1 MRILVSN
8 DDGIHSPGLAVLA
21 RVARRFGEV
30 RVVAPVD
37 EQSSASHAITSA
49 RPLSSRRTPWFAE
62 AEAYRVNGTPAD
74 CVALGLQQWDDVD
87 LVLSGIN
94 RGVNLGNAI
103 WHSGTVAAAKQA
115 SLQGVRAIAF
125 STPTTHDEPDYAAL
139 EPHVERVLRLL
150 GRNAFRDGL
159 PEGCRLVNV
168 NLPPQPRGMAW
179 ARQAVH
185 GYANTIVP
193 DEDPRG
199 RQIFWFTAIPI
210 EHTEPGTDLW
220 AFGRG
225 FITLTPLTMELT
237 DGAALDRARE
247 ALPLDD
253 PATAPPVAGEVREHE
268 QDA

>member
-21 RVARRFGEV
+21 RVARRFGDV

-37 EQSSASHAITSA
+37 EQSSASHAITSS
-49 RPLSSRRTPWFAE
+49 RPLRSRRTPWFGGI
-62 AEAYRVNGTPAD
+62 EAYRVNGTPAD
-74 CVALGLQQWDDVD
+74 CVALGIHEWGEVD

-125 STPTTHDEPDYAAL
+125 STPTTRDEPDFEAL
-139 EPHVERVLRLL
+139 APHVERVVRILQL
-150 GRNAFRDGL
+150 D
-159 PEGCRLVNV
+159 GCRLVNV
-168 NLPPQPRGMAW
+168 NVPPEPRGIAW
-179 ARQAVH
+179 ARQAAH
-185 GYANTIVP
+185 GYANTVVP
-193 DEDPRG
+193 DTDPRG
-199 RQIFWFTAIPI
+199 RPIFWFTAIPI
-210 EHTEPGTDLW
+210 EKTEPGTDLW

-225 FITLTPLTMELT
+225 YITLTPLTTELT
-237 DGAALDRARE
+237 DLAGLERARA

-253 PATAPPVAGEVREHE
+253 PAQAPPVAGEVREHE
-268 QDA
+268 KDA